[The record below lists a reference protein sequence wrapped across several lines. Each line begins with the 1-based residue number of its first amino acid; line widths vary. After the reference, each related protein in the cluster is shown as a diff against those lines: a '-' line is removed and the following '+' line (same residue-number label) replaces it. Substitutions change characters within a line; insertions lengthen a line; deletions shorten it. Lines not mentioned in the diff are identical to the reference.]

1 MIYRQGVGMYKKFIT
16 GWLGLLFSL
25 VALPV
30 AATTISVQIVQMDDS
45 YVDVSD
51 SSLILEESIMDF
63 MFSQGYIVSNS
74 PVIYNK
80 DKAKNGIKMS
90 LEDAVNG
97 SADYLAYVTVY
108 FDRRNSSIP
117 EGNILSNIEL
127 AQWKL
132 IRVRGKQ
139 QLDSGTETPG
149 SLVDIDD
156 SETGISTFGYNLAEA
171 INTALKKKI

>member
-1 MIYRQGVGMYKKFIT
+1 MYKNFIMR
-16 GWLGLLFSL
+16 GLCLLFSL

-30 AATTISVQIVQMDDS
+30 AATTISIQIVQMDDS

-51 SSLILEESIMDF
+51 SSLIIEESIMDF

-74 PVIYNK
+74 PVVYSK
-80 DKAKNGIKMS
+80 DKARNAMKLS
-90 LEDAVNG
+90 LEDAISG
-97 SADYLAYVTVY
+97 SADYLAYITVY
-108 FDRRNSSIP
+108 FDRSNSPVP

-132 IRVRGKQ
+132 VRVRGKQ

-171 INTALKKKI
+171 INNALKKKI